1 MRPPTDQQDE
11 HVQAVLDSGDLRV
24 DIVLRHL
31 APEAGTDTDARVAA
45 ARMLCDLDAYT
56 KAGKKRGVSYRVSRA
71 LTSVSMLAVML
82 LAIAAAISAGVWVVV
97 WAWTNIAT
105 MMS

>member
-1 MRPPTDQQDE
+1 MRPPTNQQHE
-11 HVQAVLDSGDLRV
+11 RVQAVLDSGDLRI

-56 KAGKKRGVSYRVSRA
+56 KAGKKRSLGYRAGRA
-71 LTSVSMLAVML
+71 AASVSMLAVML
-82 LAIAAAISAGVWVVV
+82 LAIAAVVSAGVWVVV
-97 WAWTNIAT
+97 WAWTSIAT
-105 MMS
+105 MMG